1 MKNSIISGI
10 SPLLGGLATGL
21 KTVHENGKS
30 LWIGQAG
37 ISAEEI
43 EENDYKVLSDE
54 LIQQNY
60 KPISLS
66 GNEIDDFYLGCLI
79 SVSGPCSITLNNM

>member
-1 MKNSIISGI
+1 MEFYPTS
-10 SPLLGGLATGL
+10 GGLATGL

-30 LWIGQAG
+30 LWIGWAG

-43 EENDYKVLSDE
+43 EENDYKALSKE

-60 KPISLS
+60 KPIPLTE
-66 GNEIDDFYLGCLI
+66 NQIDDFI
-79 SVSGPCSITLNNM
+79 